1 MKLIRLKGLGVG
13 VAVLL
18 AAAACGGGSAQ
29 QSPSASTSAAAS
41 KEPATLKIALP
52 VRQTAFAQA
61 DIAVAE
67 ANGFFKEQ
75 ALTVTT
81 ENLASG
87 VQSVRAV
94 LGGDADL
101 GGSSIEPV
109 LTAAQQGGITIV
121 GSYADRLPVV
131 METPSSIGKSSEL
144 KGKKLGIQDIGAFRE
159 VMTRAVYESSGLTQT
174 DVQYIP
180 VADTNYISSL
190 VGGQIDSAI
199 LQWEQ
204 SVQAEQQDKN
214 LHVLADLYKIW
225 PQYYYGTYFVKS
237 DWLQSHRD
245 VAVRFLTAI
254 TKAHR
259 LIYSDRAKVVPQI
272 AAATKFPPAV
282 IDKAYQRMIAQDGV
296 FAVNQGLEQSRLQF
310 TVSKMKQLG
319 LLKGANPDLSKAV
332 DRGPINDA
340 VKALGGPM
348 TGDKR
353 WH

>member
-1 MKLIRLKGLGVG
+1 MKLKRLVLA
-13 VAVLL
+13 VAAVI
-18 AAAACGGGSAQ
+18 AVAACGGAPSTASSPAPSQSAGKQ
-29 QSPSASTSAAAS
+29 
-41 KEPATLKIALP
+41 PATIKIALP

-81 ENLASG
+81 ENLNSG

-94 LGGDADL
+94 LSGDADI

-109 LTAAQQGGITIV
+109 LTAAQKGGISII

-131 METPSSIGKSSEL
+131 METPQNINKPGGL
-144 KGKKLGIQDIGAFRE
+144 KGKRLGVQDVGAFRE
-159 VMTRAVYESSGLTQT
+159 VMTRAVYESAGLKQA

-180 VADTNYISSL
+180 TQDTAYVNAL

-204 SVQAEQQDKN
+204 SVQAEEKASD

-225 PQYYYGTYFVKS
+225 PKYFYGTYFVTS
-237 DWLQSHRD
+237 DWLSSHRD
-245 VAVRFLTAI
+245 VATRYLTAI
-254 TKAHR
+254 VKAHR
-259 LIYSDRAKVVPQI
+259 FIYANRSKAVAQI
-272 AAATKFPPAV
+272 ATATGFSTTV
-282 IDKAYQRMIAQDGV
+282 IDKAYQRMIVQDGV
-296 FAVNQGLEQSRLQF
+296 FAVNEGLQQDRLQF
-310 TVSKMKQLG
+310 TVSKMKELG
-319 LLKGANPDLSKAV
+319 LLQGPNPDVGKAV
-332 DRGPINDA
+332 DRGPIRQA
-340 VKALGGPM
+340 VQAAGGPM
-348 TGDKR
+348 TGDPR